1 MQINTYANALTIE
14 DAEESSTNNSANR
27 NVELSKVVPAIV
39 EHGIEL
45 TKKEDLPAG
54 ATFLHPSKPF
64 SRENVLIASWDGT
77 VYAMN
82 IKSRNINW
90 SFSSGSSLSY
100 HQTFS
105 YENDNATVLIGGEPE
120 LGYSDVKED
129 QFLFCGKDWNLI
141 AYDKHSGT
149 KILPKTPAELVN
161 RTPQM
166 LSDGSLIQ
174 GSKTMTTFLL
184 DAMTGKVIH
193 GYNSGG
199 PAATDEMKMF
209 FRDQSV
215 ASNEESD
222 NISKPGPVD
231 LLDIDPLLITRTDY
245 HLSSYAITGKPQWN
259 VSIAEISAVSI
270 GFSRPTSELIGSS
283 PVALTH
289 QIKIKVY
296 QPLHFQNELE
306 FHQDYMLEMDYD
318 KKGILQ
324 LPPVENMPIEF
335 VSEENQKGLSLN
347 QANRSCEIEM
357 NCLAEIKNLVKE
369 SAPGAFDV
377 NVYAK
382 ALDSGFTRVAICS
395 SLSTVVVI
403 LLARLTITLFPGA
416 WKCAKNYFRLMKVSE
431 NQVGSSKKK
440 KGRKLNTNKNGAPN
454 DSSIDNKHYK
464 LKNTDLLSGLTLSQD
479 NGCETLKTLKHGKE
493 DPHSVSWRLI
503 GRMRVSNKVIG
514 KGSNG
519 TVILEGCFDGRD
531 VAVKRLLRSHHE
543 AAWKEIQNL
552 IASDQHHNIV
562 RWYGI
567 ELDTDFVYVALERCI
582 CSLSDLV
589 IFLSEYAPNNM
600 HVDNEIADALEIQ
613 KIQQISKMCAKMK
626 IKLWSDNG
634 RPSQQL
640 LKLMRD
646 IVSGLSHLHE
656 LGIIHRDL
664 KPQNVLISIGN
675 GLCAKLSDM
684 GISKQ
689 LVGDA
694 SSLDHRAT
702 AVGSSGWRAPEQLR
716 NGRQTR
722 AIDLFSLGCL
732 LFFCITGGK
741 HPFGTDYVRDGN
753 ILNGQ
758 FDLFPIEDMP
768 EAVDLITHLLHS
780 DADQRP
786 KVLEVVQHPFFWSS
800 EERLS
805 FLREASDRVELEDRE
820 KQSDLLQALE
830 NIASLAIGG
839 TWDGK
844 LESHFLTNI
853 GRYRRYK
860 FDSVRD
866 LLRVIRN
873 KLNHYRELPKDI
885 QELLGT
891 IPEGFD
897 KYFSNR
903 FPRLLLEVY
912 KVFYQYCGEE
922 EPFKRY
928 FRGTT

>member
-1 MQINTYANALTIE
+1 MTIGEGTWKIE
-14 DAEESSTNNSANR
+14 DVEEISNNDNDNR
-27 NVELSKVVPAIV
+27 NVEPSKVLPAIV
-39 EHGIEL
+39 EHGREL
-45 TKKEDLPAG
+45 TKKEDLPAD
-54 ATFLHPSKPF
+54 ATFLRPSKPF

-100 HQTFS
+100 HQTYS
-105 YENDNATVLIGGEPE
+105 YDKNDNGAVLIGGESE

-161 RTPQM
+161 STPHM

-184 DAMTGKVIH
+184 DAKTGKIIH

-199 PAATDEMKMF
+199 PSATEEMKMF
-209 FRDQSV
+209 FCDQSV
-215 ASNEESD
+215 ASNEESE
-222 NISKPGPVD
+222 NSSKPGPVD

-245 HLSSYAITGKPQWN
+245 HLSSFAITGRPQWN
-259 VSIAEISAVSI
+259 VSIAEIDAVSI
-270 GFSRPTSELIGSS
+270 GFSRPTSELISSS

-296 QPLHFQNELE
+296 QPLHYQNELE
-306 FHQDYMLEMDYD
+306 FHQDYRLEMDYD
-318 KKGILQ
+318 KQGILQ

-335 VSEENQKGLSLN
+335 ISEENQKGLSLN
-347 QANRSCEIEM
+347 KATRSCEIEM
-357 NCLAEIKNLVKE
+357 NCLAEIKNLVDQ
-369 SAPGAFDV
+369 SGPAF
-377 NVYAK
+377 NVYVHPK
-382 ALDSGFTRVAICS
+382 SLESGFIRFAVCAT
-395 SLSTVVVI
+395 LSTLVLI
-403 LLARLTITLFPGA
+403 LLARLTIIWFPGA
-416 WKCAKNYFRLMKVSE
+416 WKCTKNYFRLMVVSE
-431 NQVGSSKKK
+431 KQVGSSKKK

-454 DSSIDNKHYK
+454 DSSIDNKHNK
-464 LKNTDLLSGLTLSQD
+464 LKNADLLSSGLTLSQD
-479 NGCETLKTLKHGKE
+479 NGNETLKQLKHGKE

-519 TVILEGCFDGRD
+519 TIILEGCFDGRD

-589 IFLSEYAPNNM
+589 IFLSENVPNDM
-600 HVDNEIADALEIQ
+600 YVDNEVANALEIQ
-613 KIQQISKMCAKMK
+613 KFQQISKMCAKMN
-626 IKLWSDNG
+626 IKLWSDKG
-634 RPSQQL
+634 HPSQQL
-640 LKLMRD
+640 LKSMRD

-702 AVGSSGWRAPEQLR
+702 GVGSSGWRAPEQLR
-716 NGRQTR
+716 NGRETR
-722 AIDLFSLGCL
+722 AIDLFSLGCV

-768 EAVDLITHLLHS
+768 EAVDLITHLLQS

-786 KVLEVVQHPFFWSS
+786 KALEVLQHPFFWSS

-830 NIASLAIGG
+830 SIASLAIGG

-844 LESHFLTNI
+844 LESPFLANI

-922 EPFKRY
+922 EPFKKY
-928 FRGTT
+928 FRGCTT